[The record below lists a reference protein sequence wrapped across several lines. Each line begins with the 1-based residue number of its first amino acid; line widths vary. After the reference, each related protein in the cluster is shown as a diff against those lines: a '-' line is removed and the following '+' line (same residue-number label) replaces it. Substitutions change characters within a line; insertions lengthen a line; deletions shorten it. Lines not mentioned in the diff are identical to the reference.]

1 MEDHPTAALMDPAY
15 RINRVRADGERLL
28 EAAYTD
34 LNAQV
39 PACEGWRN
47 EDLLAHIARV
57 WTAIARQVEQPSKE
71 PIRWKDLPNQTPAV
85 AFEKLSSVLAK
96 VAPKTPL
103 QRDDHTVASLF
114 RRVQHETAIHRV
126 DAEQA
131 IGAQTSVP
139 AQDGIDG
146 VDELYS
152 QRLAKRE
159 TDLPDGSLHLHQV
172 DGDGEFMLA
181 VVDQKIEVT
190 HKHAKGDAAIR
201 ATGEELFLCAW
212 GRRSLQGL
220 TLFGDVTIAQ
230 QWLAL
235 AP

>member
-1 MEDHPTAALMDPAY
+1 MADNPTAALLDPTY
-15 RINRVRADGERLL
+15 RINRVRADGQLLL

-39 PACEGWRN
+39 PACEAWRN
-47 EDLLAHIARV
+47 EDLLSHMALV
-57 WTAIARQVEQPSKE
+57 WNAIASQVEQPSKE
-71 PIRWKDLPNQTPAV
+71 PIRWQDLPNQTPAV
-85 AFEKLSSVLAK
+85 ALENLISVLTKAD
-96 VAPKTPL
+96 PKTPL
-103 QRDDHTVASLF
+103 QRDDHTVASLL

-131 IGAQTSVP
+131 IGSQTSVQ
-139 AQDGIDG
+139 AHDGIDG
-146 VDELYS
+146 VDELYAEL
-152 QRLAKRE
+152 LAKRE

-201 ATGEELFLCAW
+201 ATGEELFLCVW
-212 GRRSLQGL
+212 GRRSLEGL
-220 TLFGDVTIAQ
+220 TLFGDSQIAV

-235 AP
+235 SP